1 MTGIAAIFGAGPSRK
16 AQLGVMMSA
25 MADRVHDASGV
36 WSKGPFAL
44 GALVLHTTAESFEAP
59 QPLTNDDESLAL
71 VIDGYLTN
79 WEELRCDLL
88 ARGAVLRSRSDA
100 ELVLRAYEQ
109 WGVDCAD
116 RIEGEFAFVI
126 ADTRTRR
133 IYAARDH
140 KGLRPLHVY
149 KDGDALIF
157 ASDIRAIIA
166 ACANRP
172 SPNLDYLANIAAG
185 EWHLRDATVW
195 QGVERVPQA
204 HWLSFDGQTRK
215 VVRYYDMPT
224 EVTVRYRREAD
235 YVDHYR
241 EMLFEA
247 VRRTSRSHRPLAI
260 TVSGGLD
267 SSAVLGIAHRLERE
281 GRLPAPGIEAYTLA
295 GEPGTP
301 AYELP
306 YARAAAEHCG
316 VPLIEVPLFRPGIA
330 WFIEQGRKDRDV
342 SIPQNGP
349 MSLDLERLAHAN
361 GCRAYLSGSG
371 GDEWLDGTALYYRQ
385 LARGL
390 DIPGYAAALVRDG
403 RALGWRRAAA
413 RAVRPTLG
421 ALLSHRAR
429 ARRYERVA
437 RARLDDPDYLF
448 WMLPTWRERLIEQEL
463 AFERSLP
470 IEPDDMFRWRRLFS
484 AYPAF
489 ANTLFAGQVAKS
501 GLETRNPMLTRGFV
515 EFSASTP
522 EWIRNQGGLTKVVH
536 RKALREIVPVVVL
549 ERRDKAHFNAP
560 SVAAEFAEYIKDHG
574 DRWLRP
580 FCSPDGIRQL
590 TRPKGELHVDPDL
603 CWEIWGLYAVAA
615 FFAQERF

>member
-1 MTGIAAIFGAGPSRK
+1 MTGIAAIFGVGPSRQ
-16 AQLGVMMSA
+16 AQLGMMMSA

-44 GALVLHTTAESFEAP
+44 GALVLHTTAESFDAP
-59 QPLTNDDESLAL
+59 QPLTNEDESLAL
-71 VIDGYLTN
+71 VLDGYLTN
-79 WEELRCDLL
+79 WEELRRDLL

-109 WGVDCAD
+109 WGEDCAD

-126 ADTRTRR
+126 ADTRAHR

-149 KDGDALIF
+149 KEADALIV
-157 ASDIRAIIA
+157 ASDIRAIIS

-172 SPNLDYLANIAAG
+172 APDLDYLANIAAG

-195 QGVERVPQA
+195 EGVERVPQA
-204 HWLSFDGQTRK
+204 HWLSFDGQTRN

-224 EVTVRYRREAD
+224 EVTVRYRDETD
-235 YVDHYR
+235 YVEHYR
-241 EMLFEA
+241 EMLFDA

-260 TVSGGLD
+260 SVSGGLD
-267 SSAVLGIAHRLERE
+267 SSAVLGVAQRLERE
-281 GRLPAPGIEAYTLA
+281 GRLPAPGIEAYTLV

-306 YARAAAEHCG
+306 YARAVAEHCG
-316 VPLIEVPLFRPGIA
+316 VPLNEVPLFWPGIA
-330 WFIEQGRKDRDV
+330 WFNEQGRRDRDV
-342 SIPQNGP
+342 PIPENGP
-349 MSLDLERLAHAN
+349 MSLGLERLAHAN
-361 GCRAYLSGSG
+361 GSRAYLTGSG
-371 GDEWLDGTALYYRQ
+371 GDEWLDGSALYYRQ
-385 LARGL
+385 LTRAL
-390 DIPGYAAALVRDG
+390 DIPGYAAALARDG

-421 ALLSHRAR
+421 ALLSAPTR
-429 ARRYERVA
+429 ARRYERLA
-437 RARLDDPDYLF
+437 RVRLDDPDYLF
-448 WMLPTWRERLIEQEL
+448 WMLPAWRERLIEQEL

-470 IEPDDMFRWRRLFS
+470 PEPDDMFRWRRLFS
-484 AYPAF
+484 PYPAF
-489 ANTLFAGQVAKS
+489 ANSLFAGQVAKS

-515 EFSASTP
+515 EFSATTP

-536 RKALREIVPVVVL
+536 RKALRGIVPAAVL
-549 ERRDKAHFNAP
+549 ERRNKAHFNAP
-560 SVAAEFAEYIKDHG
+560 SVAAEFAEYVRDHG
-574 DRWLRP
+574 DRWLLP
-580 FCSPDGIRQL
+580 FCSLDGIRQL
-590 TRPKGELHVDPDL
+590 TRPKGELPVDPDL

-615 FFAQERF
+615 FVAHEFS